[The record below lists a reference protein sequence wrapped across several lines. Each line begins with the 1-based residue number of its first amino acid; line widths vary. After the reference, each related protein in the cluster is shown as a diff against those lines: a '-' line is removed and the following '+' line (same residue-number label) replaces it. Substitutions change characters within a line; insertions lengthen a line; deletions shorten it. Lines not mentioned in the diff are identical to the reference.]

1 MPLST
6 TFKATDPNGQMI
18 VRKPTI
24 EGLMA
29 WLQGNGYFTSNPEQT
44 LSLTEES
51 TRFFE
56 VKITA
61 DTSLW
66 EIQESWKRFN
76 GYV

>member
-6 TFKATDPNGQMI
+6 TFNATDLNGQMI

-29 WLQGNGYFTSNPEQT
+29 WLQGNGYFASNPEQI

-56 VKITA
+56 VKITK
-61 DTSLW
+61 DTNVR
-66 EIQESWKRFN
+66 EVQESWKRFN

>member
-6 TFKATDPNGQMI
+6 TFKATDPNGQLI
-18 VRKPTI
+18 VRKPTM

-29 WLQGNGYFTSNPEQT
+29 WLQGNGYFTSNPEKT

-61 DTSLW
+61 DTSLR
-66 EIQESWKRFN
+66 EVQESWKRFN